1 MGCLKEESNLRELDL
16 VVFLKVLSIGLD
28 ESGRS
33 DVLDV
38 EMLLVSVGDHSYRGV
53 YDGNIFIVFL

>member
-53 YDGNIFIVFL
+53 CDGNIFIVFL